1 MQHAAEQSTVQYST
15 VQYST
20 AWWYSLLT
28 RGQIEQHHR
37 STTCYGLLCS
47 ALLCSLCYGIASRF
61 SSLTP
66 SRAESPRIRR
76 WLAIPVPV
84 LARPPPLMLP
94 VSAAPFVACALA
106 CKRWKNGSIGG
117 FCSCGILHFRD
128 GTGAPAHRRALCRIS
143 LVYVP
148 GGHWRRPHISESGRS
163 QQRSVT

>member
-1 MQHAAEQSTVQYST
+1 MLPCAALFYFEREPCPIRLGGLKRGCRRSQHAACSRTKYSTGQYST
-15 VQYST
+15 
-20 AWWYSLLT
+20 
-28 RGQIEQHHR
+28 IEQHHR
-37 STTCYGLLCS
+37 STACYGLLCS
-47 ALLCSLCYGIASRF
+47 ALLCSLCYGIASRL

-66 SRAESPRIRR
+66 SRAESPRIRC

-94 VSAAPFVACALA
+94 VSAAPFVACASA

-143 LVYVP
+143 LV
-148 GGHWRRPHISESGRS
+148 
-163 QQRSVT
+163 